1 MFMTY
6 KVCKFSQWS
15 LRFKSCCSLI
25 NQLLFFYTCE
35 DKACLSLIS
44 KIFQQVDADIK
55 LYDVYYILY
64 DMEHI
69 MDLINQSVVT
79 PKKSKLARTFAKVLH
94 IRAVTN
100 IDKLHKVKSHEQ
112 VNHDKPIIN
121 KNLHF
126 HEENE
131 MLESNAAMDAFI
143 AKVFATI
150 SSVKATYAELQYA
163 QFPYDPQG
171 IQSADQIIV
180 SELRGLSELKQ
191 SFLKNHID
199 DPSSETTRLLAEIQE
214 QKNLIKTYDIT
225 ERKLVNQSQSKD
237 TEIVLLKQKLE
248 QIERENKLIERRLNS
263 SGPLTRHENL
273 QLSKLTPND
282 FTTFLKHA
290 MKSIRSFVKLMITEM
305 EFANWDIDAAAA
317 SIQPD
322 AVYWNETHR
331 CYAFESF
338 VCREM
343 FDGFSDSSFSISGR
357 KTSNRQQLF
366 FDRFMELKYLKP
378 REYIAWKPTSTFA
391 KFCYYKYLQLV
402 HPKMETSLFGNLNQR
417 NLVSSN
423 KFPETT
429 FFESFAEVAKRVWLV
444 HCLAFAFDPNGASVF
459 RVRNRS
465 RFSEVFMES
474 VNEEAFLSPES
485 CREVAFTVV
494 PGFKLGTSVVQCQ
507 VYLS

>member
-1 MFMTY
+1 MND
-6 KVCKFSQWS
+6 VCLKHTAFCI
-15 LRFKSCCSLI
+15 LHCFHLLL
-25 NQLLFFYTCE
+25 NHLQLLIIPSFF
-35 DKACLSLIS
+35 
-44 KIFQQVDADIK
+44 Q
-55 LYDVYYILY
+55 
-64 DMEHI
+64 
-69 MDLINQSVVT
+69 MDSINQSVVT
-79 PKKSKLARTFAKVLH
+79 PRKSRLARTFAKVLH

-112 VNHDKPIIN
+112 LNHEKPVIN
-121 KNLHF
+121 KNHHHF

-131 MLESNAAMDAFI
+131 MLENNAAAMDAFI
-143 AKVFATI
+143 SKVFATI

-163 QFPYDPQG
+163 QSPYDPEG

-180 SELRGLSELKQ
+180 SELKGLSELKQ

-199 DPSSETTRLLAEIQE
+199 DPCCETARLLAEIQE

-225 ERKLVNQSQSKD
+225 KRKLVNQSQSKD
-237 TEIVLLKQKLE
+237 SEIILLKQKLE
-248 QIERENKLIERRLNS
+248 LLERENKLIERRLNS
-263 SGPLTRHENL
+263 SGPPTRHENL
-273 QLSKLTPND
+273 QLSKLTPTD

-290 MKSIRSFVKLMITEM
+290 MKSIRSFVRLMITEM
-305 EFANWDIDAAAA
+305 EFANWDINAAAA

-322 AVYWNETHR
+322 VVYWNDTHR

-343 FDGFSDSSFSISGR
+343 FEGFSDPSFSHSGR
-357 KTSNRQQLF
+357 KSSNRQQLF

-378 REYIAWKPTSTFA
+378 REYITWKPTSTFA
-391 KFCYYKYLQLV
+391 KFCYSKYLQLI
-402 HPKMETSLFGNLNQR
+402 HPKMEISLFGNINQR

-423 KFPETT
+423 KFPDTT

-444 HCLAFAFDPNGASVF
+444 HCLAFAFDPTEASVF

-494 PGFKLGTSVVQCQ
+494 PGFKLGTSVVVQCQ
-507 VYLS
+507 VYVS